1 MANDQTLW
9 QGIVKGERAAFDA
22 MFRLYSAPLRLF
34 LRRYTSCP
42 DTADDVAQETFL
54 QLWRRHNGFD
64 PARGTLKQYLFGI
77 ARKQAAHSRRDGPPA
92 EAEVEAAELTETP
105 SAALRQ
111 PSLQPGGSIAADD
124 RTADL
129 NEALARLEPEERTL
143 LWLREVEG
151 YSYAEMADIL
161 GVPLGTV
168 KSKLFSARAALR
180 HVWCNGKA
188 K

>member
-22 MFRLYSAPLRLF
+22 LFRLYSAPLRLF

-42 DTADDVAQETFL
+42 DAADDVAQETFL

-77 ARKQAAHSRRDGPPA
+77 ARKQAAHRRKDWPPA
-92 EAEVEAAELTETP
+92 EAELATEAVATE
-105 SAALRQ
+105 
-111 PSLQPGGSIAADD
+111 D

-129 NEALARLEPEERTL
+129 NEALGRLEPEERAL
-143 LWLREVEG
+143 LWLREVDG
-151 YSYAEMADIL
+151 YSYAEMSDIL
-161 GVPLGTV
+161 DVPLGTV

-180 HVWCNGKA
+180 RVWCNGRKD
-188 K
+188 

>member
-9 QGIVKGERAAFDA
+9 QGIVNGERAAFDA
-22 MFRLYSAPLRLF
+22 LFRLYSAPLRLF

-42 DTADDVAQETFL
+42 DAADDVAQETFL
-54 QLWRRHNGFD
+54 QLWKRHNGFD

-77 ARKQAAHSRRDGPPA
+77 ARKQAAHRRNEWPPPVA
-92 EAEVEAAELTETP
+92 ELATEAVAAE
-105 SAALRQ
+105 
-111 PSLQPGGSIAADD
+111 D

-129 NEALARLEPEERTL
+129 NEALARLEAEERAL

-151 YSYAEMADIL
+151 YSYAEMSDIL

-180 HVWCNGKA
+180 RAWCNGRKD
-188 K
+188 

>member
-9 QGIVKGERAAFDA
+9 QGIVNGERAAFDA
-22 MFRLYSAPLRLF
+22 LFRLYSGPLRQF
-34 LRRYTSCP
+34 LRRYTGCP
-42 DTADDVAQETFL
+42 DAADDVAQETFL

-77 ARKQAAHSRRDGPPA
+77 ARKQAAHQRQESPAAQVEPPA
-92 EAEVEAAELTETP
+92 EMPAAP
-105 SAALRQ
+105 VM
-111 PSLQPGGSIAADD
+111 ADEHS
-124 RTADL
+124 ADL
-129 NEALARLEPEERTL
+129 QEALARLEPEERTL

-180 HVWCNGKA
+180 EVWCAGRKE
-188 K
+188 

>member
-22 MFRLYSAPLRLF
+22 LYRLYCAPLRLF
-34 LRRYTSCP
+34 LRRYTSGP
-42 DTADDVAQETFL
+42 DAADDVAQETFL

-64 PARGTLKQYLFGI
+64 PARGTLKQYLYGI
-77 ARKQAAHSRRDGPPA
+77 ARKQAAHSRKEWPSQEPETA
-92 EAEVEAAELTETP
+92 TEAVTEP
-105 SAALRQ
+105 SAAE
-111 PSLQPGGSIAADD
+111 AH
-124 RTADL
+124 TADL
-129 NEALARLEPEERTL
+129 NEALARLEPEERSL

-151 YSYAEMADIL
+151 YSYAEMSDIL

-180 HVWCNGKA
+180 HVWCNGRKM
-188 K
+188 

>member
-34 LRRYTSCP
+34 LRRFTSCP

-77 ARKQAAHSRRDGPPA
+77 ARKQAAHSRRDGPPP
-92 EAEVEAAELTETP
+92 EAEVEPAEFNETQGF
-105 SAALRQ
+105 ALMRQ
-111 PSLQPGGSIAADD
+111 PSEPNAAED

-129 NEALARLEPEERTL
+129 NEALARLESEERTL

-161 GVPLGTV
+161 GLPLGTV

-180 HVWCNGKA
+180 HIWCNGKA

>member
-1 MANDQTLW
+1 MADDQTLW
-9 QGIVKGERAAFDA
+9 QGIVNGDRSAFESL
-22 MFRLYSAPLRLF
+22 FRLYSAPLRLF
-34 LRRYTSCP
+34 LRRYTGCP

-77 ARKQAAHSRRDGPPA
+77 ARRQAARRQKDLALVEPNAANEPA
-92 EAEVEAAELTETP
+92 MAASQTSNLQD
-105 SAALRQ
+105 ALV
-111 PSLQPGGSIAADD
+111 
-124 RTADL
+124 
-129 NEALARLEPEERTL
+129 RLEPEERSL

-151 YSYAEMADIL
+151 YSYAEMSDIL

-180 HVWCNGKA
+180 HVWCNGQKE
-188 K
+188 

>member
-9 QGIVKGERAAFDA
+9 QGIVNGERAAFDTV
-22 MFRLYSAPLRLF
+22 FRLYNAPLRLF

-42 DTADDVAQETFL
+42 DAADDVAQETFL
-54 QLWRRHNGFD
+54 QLWKRHNGFD

-77 ARKQAAHSRRDGPPA
+77 ARKQAAHRRKESPPP
-92 EAEVEAAELTETP
+92 EAELTTEPETGLA
-105 SAALRQ
+105 SKGVTAHDQ
-111 PSLQPGGSIAADD
+111 
-124 RTADL
+124 TADL
-129 NEALARLEPEERTL
+129 NEALARLEAEERAL

-151 YSYAEMADIL
+151 YSYAEMSDIL

-180 HVWCNGKA
+180 EVWCAGRKE
-188 K
+188 

>member
-1 MANDQTLW
+1 MADDETLW

-22 MFRLYSAPLRLF
+22 LFRLYSAPLRLF

-42 DTADDVAQETFL
+42 EGADDVAQETFL
-54 QLWRRHNGFD
+54 QLWKRHNGFD

-77 ARKQAAHSRRDGPPA
+77 ARKQAAHRRKEWPPPEPQA
-92 EAEVEAAELTETP
+92 ITGAVGTTVAAED
-105 SAALRQ
+105 Q
-111 PSLQPGGSIAADD
+111 
-124 RTADL
+124 TADL
-129 NEALARLEPEERTL
+129 NEALARLEPEERSV

-151 YSYAEMADIL
+151 YSYAEMSNIL

-180 HVWCNGKA
+180 QVWRAGRKE
-188 K
+188 

>member
-9 QGIVKGERAAFDA
+9 QGIVNGERAAFDTL
-22 MFRLYSAPLRLF
+22 FRLYSAPLRLF

-42 DTADDVAQETFL
+42 DAADDVAQETFL
-54 QLWRRHNGFD
+54 QLWKRHNGFD

-77 ARKQAAHSRRDGPPA
+77 ARKQAAHRRNEWPPP
-92 EAEVEAAELTETP
+92 EAELATEVAAAE
-105 SAALRQ
+105 
-111 PSLQPGGSIAADD
+111 D
-124 RTADL
+124 RTTDL
-129 NEALARLEPEERTL
+129 NEALVRLEPEERAL

-151 YSYAEMADIL
+151 YSYAEMSEIL

-180 HVWCNGKA
+180 HVWCNGRKE
-188 K
+188 

>member
-9 QGIVKGERAAFDA
+9 QGIVNGERAAFDA
-22 MFRLYSAPLRLF
+22 LFRLYSAPLRLF

-42 DTADDVAQETFL
+42 DAADDVAQETFL

-77 ARKQAAHSRRDGPPA
+77 ARKQAAHRRNEWPPP
-92 EAEVEAAELTETP
+92 EAESATEPEAQLATEAVAVE
-105 SAALRQ
+105 
-111 PSLQPGGSIAADD
+111 D

-129 NEALARLEPEERTL
+129 NDALLRLEPEERAL

-151 YSYAEMADIL
+151 YSYAEMSDIL

-180 HVWCNGKA
+180 RVWCAGQEV
-188 K
+188 

>member
-9 QGIVKGERAAFDA
+9 QGIVKGERTAFDA

-34 LRRYTSCP
+34 LRRFTSCP

-92 EAEVEAAELTETP
+92 DAEVERAEFNETQ
-105 SAALRQ
+105 SFALRQ
-111 PSLQPGGSIAADD
+111 PSEPNAAED

-129 NEALARLEPEERTL
+129 NEALARLESEERTL

-180 HVWCNGKA
+180 HIWCNGRKN
-188 K
+188 

>member
-9 QGIVKGERAAFDA
+9 QGIVNGERAAFDA
-22 MFRLYSAPLRLF
+22 LFRLYSAPLRLF

-42 DTADDVAQETFL
+42 ETADDVAQETFL

-64 PARGTLKQYLFGI
+64 PSRGTLKQYLFGI
-77 ARKQAAHSRRDGPPA
+77 ARKQAAHQRADRPP
-92 EAEVEAAELTETP
+92 VEAGVEPERLSETSDNAQRQAP
-105 SAALRQ
+105 AA
-111 PSLQPGGSIAADD
+111 ATDH
-124 RTADL
+124 TADL
-129 NEALARLEPEERTL
+129 NEALARLEPEERSL

-151 YSYAEMADIL
+151 YSYAEMSDIL

-180 HVWCNGKA
+180 RVWCNGRKG
-188 K
+188 

>member
-9 QGIVKGERAAFDA
+9 QGIVNGERAAFDA
-22 MFRLYSAPLRLF
+22 LFRLYSAPLRLF

-42 DTADDVAQETFL
+42 DAADDVAQETFL
-54 QLWRRHNGFD
+54 QLWKRHNGFD

-77 ARKQAAHSRRDGPPA
+77 ARKQAAHRRDEWPPP
-92 EAEVEAAELTETP
+92 EAELPAQPVAAE
-105 SAALRQ
+105 
-111 PSLQPGGSIAADD
+111 D

-129 NEALARLEPEERTL
+129 NEALGRLEPEERAL

-151 YSYAEMADIL
+151 YSYAEMSDIL

-180 HVWCNGKA
+180 RVWCNGHKD
-188 K
+188 

>member
-9 QGIVKGERAAFDA
+9 QGIVNGERAAFDTL
-22 MFRLYSAPLRLF
+22 FRLYSAPLRLF

-42 DTADDVAQETFL
+42 AAADDVAQETFL

-77 ARKQAAHSRRDGPPA
+77 ARKQAAHGRKEWRPPEPAAVA
-92 EAEVEAAELTETP
+92 EAAGKTVAAKD
-105 SAALRQ
+105 Q
-111 PSLQPGGSIAADD
+111 
-124 RTADL
+124 TADL

-151 YSYAEMADIL
+151 YSYAEMSDIL

-180 HVWCNGKA
+180 QVWCNGRKG
-188 K
+188 

>member
-1 MANDQTLW
+1 MADDQTLW
-9 QGIVKGERAAFDA
+9 QGIVKGERAAFEA
-22 MFRLYSAPLRLF
+22 LFRLYGAPLRLF

-42 DTADDVAQETFL
+42 DAADDVAQETFL
-54 QLWRRHNGFD
+54 QLWRRHNGFN

-77 ARKQAAHSRRDGPPA
+77 ARKQAAHHRIEWPA
-92 EAEVEAAELTETP
+92 TETGARAEP
-105 SAALRQ
+105 AAR
-111 PSLQPGGSIAADD
+111 DD

-151 YSYAEMADIL
+151 YSYAEMAGIL

-180 HVWCNGKA
+180 RIWCAGREE
-188 K
+188 

>member
-22 MFRLYSAPLRLF
+22 LFRLYSAPLRLF

-42 DTADDVAQETFL
+42 DAADDVAQETFL
-54 QLWRRHNGFD
+54 QLWKRHNGFD

-77 ARKQAAHSRRDGPPA
+77 ARKQAAHRREEWPPPA
-92 EAEVEAAELTETP
+92 PELATPAEPVWENATVAAKD
-105 SAALRQ
+105 Q
-111 PSLQPGGSIAADD
+111 
-124 RTADL
+124 TADL
-129 NEALARLEPEERTL
+129 NEALARLEAEERAM

-151 YSYAEMADIL
+151 YSYAEMSDIL

-180 HVWCNGKA
+180 QVWCNGRKG
-188 K
+188 

>member
-9 QGIVKGERAAFDA
+9 QGIVNGERAAFDTL
-22 MFRLYSAPLRLF
+22 FRLYSAPLRLF

-42 DTADDVAQETFL
+42 DAADDVAQETFL
-54 QLWRRHNGFD
+54 QLWKRHNGFD

-77 ARKQAAHSRRDGPPA
+77 ARKQAAHHRNGSLPPEPDLASEAPA
-92 EAEVEAAELTETP
+92 ELATERGAVE
-105 SAALRQ
+105 
-111 PSLQPGGSIAADD
+111 D

-129 NEALARLEPEERTL
+129 NEALARLEPEERAL

-151 YSYAEMADIL
+151 YSYAEMSDIL

-180 HVWCNGKA
+180 RIWCNGRKD
-188 K
+188 

>member
-42 DTADDVAQETFL
+42 DAADDVAQETFL

-77 ARKQAAHSRRDGPPA
+77 ARKQAAHSRRDETPA
-92 EAEVEAAELTETP
+92 EAEVEPAGFGETRSGALREPSGTVAAE
-105 SAALRQ
+105 
-111 PSLQPGGSIAADD
+111 D

-129 NEALARLEPEERTL
+129 NEALARLEPEERSL

-180 HVWCNGKA
+180 HIWCNGKA

>member
-9 QGIVKGERAAFDA
+9 RGIVKGERTAFDA
-22 MFRLYSAPLRLF
+22 LFRLYSAPLRLF
-34 LRRYTSCP
+34 LRRYTNCP
-42 DTADDVAQETFL
+42 DAADDVAQETFL

-77 ARKQAAHSRRDGPPA
+77 ARKQAAHSRRDGSPPGT
-92 EAEVEAAELTETP
+92 EAEPAQFDETQNVAPSQPMAAAE
-105 SAALRQ
+105 S
-111 PSLQPGGSIAADD
+111 

-129 NEALARLEPEERTL
+129 SEAMARLEPEERTL

-151 YSYAEMADIL
+151 YSYAELTDIL

-180 HVWCNGKA
+180 HIWCNGKG

>member
-9 QGIVKGERAAFDA
+9 QGIVNGERAAFDA
-22 MFRLYSAPLRLF
+22 LFRLYSAQLRLF
-34 LRRYTSCP
+34 LRRYTGCP
-42 DTADDVAQETFL
+42 DAADDVAQETFL

-77 ARKQAAHSRRDGPPA
+77 ARKQAAHHRNGCPPP
-92 EAEVEAAELTETP
+92 EAELATEPEGQSATEAVAAE
-105 SAALRQ
+105 
-111 PSLQPGGSIAADD
+111 D

-129 NEALARLEPEERTL
+129 NEALVRLEPEERAL

-151 YSYAEMADIL
+151 YSYAEMSEIL

-180 HVWCNGKA
+180 HVWCNGRKE
-188 K
+188 

>member
-9 QGIVKGERAAFDA
+9 QGIVNGERAAFDTL
-22 MFRLYSAPLRLF
+22 FRLYSAPLRLF
-34 LRRYTSCP
+34 LRRYTGCP
-42 DTADDVAQETFL
+42 DAADDVAQETFL
-54 QLWRRHNGFD
+54 QLWKRHNGFD

-77 ARKQAAHSRRDGPPA
+77 ARKQAAHQRKDLPPP
-92 EAEVEAAELTETP
+92 EADLPTEPVAAE
-105 SAALRQ
+105 
-111 PSLQPGGSIAADD
+111 D

-129 NEALARLEPEERTL
+129 NEALVRLEPEERAL

-168 KSKLFSARAALR
+168 KSKLFSARGALR
-180 HVWCNGKA
+180 RVWCNGRKE
-188 K
+188 